1 MVIPKGKRSKVFQYH
16 VLVFLYDKGVNY
28 RKGELLEPVIDEI
41 NSQHGEQLDPKNE
54 KVDHDFRACLWLA
67 AKNRLLD
74 KNGQLGQFYYSISD
88 DGIKDICFNDVVLA
102 YPDYERKSSK
112 RSSTPRGIL
121 KPRNTYWLRRYNR
134 KEKKLAG
141 HEDNRRANAEA
152 ILFDIDKTDL
162 FFLVD
167 ESGAVGSRKYTK
179 WNSESIDDNKYWFKC
194 PGVKKKI
201 CNGDWNESDY
211 EIEIDKKTFKKI
223 TSIGK
228 LPPLDGN
235 DVERILGEIETDF
248 YIEKTT
254 LEQILTHLISGKNI
268 LLTGPVGSGKTHLA
282 SNLPR
287 IAWKYSSEVYTAT
300 TEWTTQDV
308 IGGIYPKVD
317 DDGRVT
323 YRIQQGC
330 VYDTVVENSNCKAT
344 MTDDL
349 GHGGVWL
356 VIDEFN
362 RANIDHAFGQLFTAL
377 EYRTLKVPTIG
388 FEPFKEIRILGDY
401 RIIGTLNT
409 ADKHFLHTLS
419 DALKRRFAIVEIE
432 STEERYVEMKYVV
445 KKVLKDLRAVDPNN
459 ENIENVEKISKQL
472 DEIVKFKKSGNG
484 TTRANAQ
491 SEEKRAESEQVIND
505 EEPWISLR
513 ALHNLLSYIRRT
525 KPLGTEL
532 PISMFKFILMH
543 HSMNDNWGK
552 SLDMALTA
560 TVLPQLESLSY
571 QSLKIIKI
579 TLDKITGN
587 ELDTYPDTDNR
598 PEYKTPVKHLCDHIK
613 YLRNE
618 DDEWK
623 PRPKDESG
631 KNPKDELTELVSE
644 WQYNWS
650 RSRQSQQK
658 NSISNLEE
666 FRKSVNTI
674 MREKD
679 PDH

>member
-1 MVIPKGKRSKVFQYH
+1 MAIPKGKRSKIFRYH
-16 VLVFLYDKGVNY
+16 ILAFLYDKEVSY
-28 RKGELLEPVIDEI
+28 RKGELLEPVIDKI
-41 NSQHGEQLDPKNE
+41 NNQHGEQLDPKNK
-54 KVDHDFRACLWLA
+54 KVDHDVRAFLWFA
-67 AKNRLLD
+67 TKSGLLD
-74 KNGQLGQFYYSISD
+74 TSGKSGKFHYSISN

-112 RSSTPRGIL
+112 RSPIPRSTP
-121 KPRNTYWLRRYNR
+121 KPRNTYWLRRYSR

-141 HEDNRRANAEA
+141 RESNRRANAEA
-152 ILFDIDKTDL
+152 TLFDIDKNDL

-167 ESGAVGSRKYTK
+167 ESGAVDSRKYTK
-179 WNSESIDDNKYWFKC
+179 WNSESIDDNRHWFKC
-194 PGVKKKI
+194 PGAKKKI
-201 CNGDWNESDY
+201 CNGNWDESVY

-228 LPPLDGN
+228 LPSLNGN
-235 DVERILGEIETDF
+235 DVKKILNELEADF
-248 YIEKTT
+248 YIKKTT

-300 TEWTTQDV
+300 TEWTAQDV
-308 IGGIYPKVD
+308 IGGIYPKVS
-317 DDGRVT
+317 DDGKVT
-323 YRIQQGC
+323 YRIKPGC
-330 VYDTVVENSNCKAT
+330 VYDTVVKNSDCKAD
-344 MTDDL
+344 MADDP
-349 GHGGVWL
+349 GRGGVWL

-377 EYRTLKVPTIG
+377 EYRTLKVPTTG
-388 FEPFKEIRILGDY
+388 SESFEEKHILGDY

-419 DALKRRFAIVEIE
+419 DALKRRFAIVEIG

-472 DEIVKFKKSGNG
+472 DKIVKSKKSGNG
-484 TTRANAQ
+484 SVKTSVQ
-491 SEEKRAESEQVIND
+491 YKEKHAERKQVMTG

-513 ALHNLLSYIRRT
+513 DLHNLLSYIRRN

-532 PISMFKFILMH
+532 LISMFKFILMH
-543 HSMNDNWGK
+543 HSMNDNWDK

-560 TVLPQLESLSY
+560 TVLPQLESLPY
-571 QSLKIIKI
+571 QSLEIIKI
-579 TLDKITGN
+579 TLDKLT
-587 ELDTYPDTDNR
+587 DSKSKAYPDADNK
-598 PEYKTPVKHLCDHIK
+598 PEYRIPVKHLYDHIK
-613 YLRNE
+613 YLRDE
-618 DDEWK
+618 DDEW
-623 PRPKDESG
+623 E
-631 KNPKDELTELVSE
+631 KNPKDESEQTPQSELIELVNE
-644 WQYNWS
+644 WQNNWS
-650 RSRQSQQK
+650 RSQQK

-666 FRKSVNTI
+666 FRKSIDTI

-679 PDH
+679 LDY